1 MKNIQ
6 FHLYELKISAV
17 FWLLRGAVAV
27 EQWAGHTFKRLIG
40 SRHPE
45 AVARMERERGLR

>member
-6 FHLYELKISAV
+6 YYLLELQISAV
-17 FWLLRGAVAV
+17 FGLLRAAVSV